1 MLKLIARLGEEFL
14 YLLETTGRMG
24 MFFGATIATIF
35 RPPYSVYAI
44 VRQIY
49 FFGARSVTVILIV
62 GLFTGMVLGLQ
73 GYHNLKQFGS
83 EELLGSAVALSLIQE
98 LGPVLTA
105 LMVIGR
111 AGSAICA
118 EIGIMR
124 HSEQIDALECM
135 AIDPLKFLVAPKF
148 VAALISLPVLA
159 FIFNVVGIFGG
170 YLAGVVLLDVSEGS
184 YFQGM
189 YNSVEWADI
198 RLCLIKSLIFGLLIV
213 WITTFKGYYL
223 HLSRTGVFGAE
234 GVSRITTDAVVFAS
248 VTILVWDYL
257 IGSSHEKN
265 KSRTD
270 RREFPAG
277 GLYQLFLAGRK
288 DGRHRSLRK

>member
-1 MLKLIARLGEEFL
+1 MLNLVEKLGRDFL

-24 MFFGATIATIF
+24 MFFGSSVASIVK
-35 RPPYSVYAI
+35 PPLAFYPI

-49 FFGARSVTVILIV
+49 FFGARSVIVILIV
-62 GLFTGMVLGLQ
+62 GLFTGLVLGLQ

-83 EELLGSAVALSLIQE
+83 EDVLGSAVALSLIQE

-135 AIDPLKFLVAPKF
+135 AINPVKFLVAPKF
-148 VAALISLPVLA
+148 VAALISMPVLT
-159 FIFNVVGIFGG
+159 FIFCVVGIFGG
-170 YLAGVVLLDVSEGS
+170 YLAGVVLLGVSEGS

-189 YNSVEWADI
+189 YKSVEWADI
-198 RLCLIKSLIFGLLIV
+198 RLCLIKSIIFGLLVV
-213 WITTFKGYYL
+213 WITTFKGYFL
-223 HLSRTGVFGAE
+223 HLNRTGVFGAE

-248 VTILVWDYL
+248 VSILVWDYL
-257 IGSSHEKN
+257 IGSIILS
-265 KSRTD
+265 
-270 RREFPAG
+270 
-277 GLYQLFLAGRK
+277 
-288 DGRHRSLRK
+288 

>member
-1 MLKLIARLGEEFL
+1 MFKLLARLGEDFL
-14 YLLETTGRMG
+14 YMLETTGRMG
-24 MFFGATIATIF
+24 LFFGASFASIF
-35 RPPYSVYAI
+35 RPPYSIYAI
-44 VRQIY
+44 VRQVY

-159 FIFNVVGIFGG
+159 FMFNIVGIFGG
-170 YLAGVVLLDVSEGS
+170 YLAGVVLLGVSEGS

-198 RLCLIKSLIFGLLIV
+198 RLCLIKSLIFGVLIV

-234 GVSRITTDAVVFAS
+234 GVSRVTTDAVVFAS

-257 IGSSHEKN
+257 IGSLILS
-265 KSRTD
+265 
-270 RREFPAG
+270 
-277 GLYQLFLAGRK
+277 
-288 DGRHRSLRK
+288 

>member
-1 MLKLIARLGEEFL
+1 MPDRHQDSLHSATVPTGWLQNKAYHSEIMLKAIARLGENFL

-24 MFFGATIATIF
+24 MFFGATIASIF
-35 RPPYSVYAI
+35 RPPYSIYAI

-159 FIFNVVGIFGG
+159 FMFNVVGIFGG
-170 YLAGVVLLDVSEGS
+170 YLAGVVLLGVSEGS

-198 RLCLIKSLIFGLLIV
+198 RLCLVKSLIFGLLIV

-257 IGSSHEKN
+257 IGSLILS
-265 KSRTD
+265 
-270 RREFPAG
+270 
-277 GLYQLFLAGRK
+277 
-288 DGRHRSLRK
+288 

>member
-1 MLKLIARLGEEFL
+1 MLKLVEKLGRDFL

-24 MFFGATIATIF
+24 MFFGSSVVSIVK
-35 RPPYSVYAI
+35 PPLEFYPI

-49 FFGARSVTVILIV
+49 FFGARSVIVILIV
-62 GLFTGMVLGLQ
+62 GLFTGLVLGLQ

-83 EELLGSAVALSLIQE
+83 EDVLGSAVALSLIQE

-135 AIDPLKFLVAPKF
+135 AINPVKFLVAPKF
-148 VAALISLPVLA
+148 VAALISMPVLT
-159 FIFNVVGIFGG
+159 FIFCVVGIFGG
-170 YLAGVVLLDVSEGS
+170 YLAGVVLLGVSEGS

-189 YNSVEWADI
+189 YKSVEWADI
-198 RLCLIKSLIFGLLIV
+198 RLCLIKSIIFGLLVV
-213 WITTFKGYYL
+213 WITTFKGYFL
-223 HLSRTGVFGAE
+223 HLNRTGVFGAE

-248 VTILVWDYL
+248 VSILVWDYL
-257 IGSSHEKN
+257 IGSIILS
-265 KSRTD
+265 
-270 RREFPAG
+270 
-277 GLYQLFLAGRK
+277 
-288 DGRHRSLRK
+288 

>member
-1 MLKLIARLGEEFL
+1 MLKLVEKLGRDFL
-14 YLLETTGRMG
+14 YLLETSGRMG
-24 MFFGATIATIF
+24 MFFGSAVASIVK
-35 RPPYSVYAI
+35 PPVSFYPI

-49 FFGARSVTVILIV
+49 FFGARSVIVILIV

-83 EELLGSAVALSLIQE
+83 EDVLGSAVALSLIQE

-135 AIDPLKFLVAPKF
+135 AINPVKFLVAPKF
-148 VAALISLPVLA
+148 VAALISMPVLT
-159 FIFNVVGIFGG
+159 FIFCFVGIFGG
-170 YLAGVVLLDVSEGS
+170 YLAGVVLLDVSEGA

-189 YNSVEWADI
+189 YNSVDWADI
-198 RLCLIKSLIFGLLIV
+198 RLCLIKSVIFGLLVV
-213 WITTFKGYYL
+213 WITTFKGYFL
-223 HLSRTGVFGAE
+223 HLNRTGVFGAE

-248 VTILVWDYL
+248 VSILVWDYL
-257 IGSSHEKN
+257 IGSIILS
-265 KSRTD
+265 
-270 RREFPAG
+270 
-277 GLYQLFLAGRK
+277 
-288 DGRHRSLRK
+288 

>member
-1 MLKLIARLGEEFL
+1 MRNLIEKTGSEFL
-14 YLLETTGRMG
+14 YLLENIGRMG
-24 MFFGATIATIF
+24 LFFAAAVANVF
-35 RPPYSVYAI
+35 RPPYSIHPI

-49 FFGARSVTVILIV
+49 FFGARSVTVILV
-62 GLFTGMVLGLQ
+62 TGLFTGMVLGLQ
-73 GYHNLKQFGS
+73 GYHNLKKFGS

-135 AIDPLKFLVAPKF
+135 AIDPVKFLVSPKF
-148 VAALISLPVLA
+148 VAALIDPVKFLVSPKFVAALVSLPALA
-159 FIFNVVGIFGG
+159 FIFNVVGIAGG
-170 YLAGVVLLDVSEGS
+170 YIAGVVILDVADGA

-189 YNSVEWADI
+189 YDSVEWADI
-198 RLCLIKSLIFGLLIV
+198 RLCGIKAMIFGLLIV
-213 WITTFKGYYL
+213 WITTFKGYFL
-223 HLSRTGVFGAE
+223 HLNRTGVFGAE
-234 GVSRITTDAVVFAS
+234 GVSRITTDAVVLAS

-257 IGSSHEKN
+257 IGSLILS
-265 KSRTD
+265 
-270 RREFPAG
+270 
-277 GLYQLFLAGRK
+277 
-288 DGRHRSLRK
+288 

>member
-1 MLKLIARLGEEFL
+1 MRKLIEKLGGEFL
-14 YLLETTGRMG
+14 YLLETSGRMG
-24 MFFGATIATIF
+24 IFFGSAIASIF
-35 RPPYSVYAI
+35 RPPYSVYTI
-44 VRQIY
+44 TRQIY

-135 AIDPLKFLVAPKF
+135 AIDPVKFLVAPKF
-148 VAALISLPVLA
+148 VAALISLPALT
-159 FIFNVVGIFGG
+159 FIFNMVGIFGG
-170 YLAGVVLLDVSEGS
+170 YLAGVVLLDVAEGA

-189 YNSVEWADI
+189 YNSVEWVDI
-198 RLCLIKSLIFGLLIV
+198 RLCLVKSVIFSFLIV
-213 WITTFKGYYL
+213 WITTYKGYYL
-223 HLSRTGVFGAE
+223 HLSRTGVYGAE

-248 VTILVWDYL
+248 VSILIWDYL
-257 IGSSHEKN
+257 IGSFILS
-265 KSRTD
+265 
-270 RREFPAG
+270 
-277 GLYQLFLAGRK
+277 
-288 DGRHRSLRK
+288 

>member
-1 MLKLIARLGEEFL
+1 MLKLVEKLGGDFL

-24 MFFGATIATIF
+24 MFFGSAVANIF
-35 RPPYSVYAI
+35 KPPASLFAI

-49 FFGARSVTVILIV
+49 FFGARSVIVILIV

-83 EELLGSAVALSLIQE
+83 EDVLGSAVALSLIQE

-135 AIDPLKFLVAPKF
+135 AINPVKFLVAPKF
-148 VAALISLPVLA
+148 VAALISLPALT

-170 YLAGVVLLDVSEGS
+170 YLAGVVLLDVAEGA

-189 YNSVEWADI
+189 YNSVEWVDI
-198 RLCLIKSLIFGLLIV
+198 RLCLVKSIIFGLLIV
-213 WITTFKGYYL
+213 WITTFKGYFL
-223 HLSRTGVFGAE
+223 HLNRTGVFGAE
-234 GVSRITTDAVVFAS
+234 GVSRITTDAVVFSS
-248 VTILVWDYL
+248 VSILIWDYL
-257 IGSSHEKN
+257 IGSIILS
-265 KSRTD
+265 
-270 RREFPAG
+270 
-277 GLYQLFLAGRK
+277 
-288 DGRHRSLRK
+288 

>member
-1 MLKLIARLGEEFL
+1 MLKLVEKLGRDFL

-24 MFFGATIATIF
+24 IFFGSSVASIVK
-35 RPPYSVYAI
+35 PPLAFYPI

-49 FFGARSVTVILIV
+49 FFGARSVIVILIV
-62 GLFTGMVLGLQ
+62 GLFTGLVLGLQ

-83 EELLGSAVALSLIQE
+83 EDVLGSAVALSLIQE

-135 AIDPLKFLVAPKF
+135 AINPVKFLVAPKF
-148 VAALISLPVLA
+148 VAALISMPVLT
-159 FIFNVVGIFGG
+159 FIFCVVGIFGG
-170 YLAGVVLLDVSEGS
+170 YLAGVVLLGVSEGS

-189 YNSVEWADI
+189 YKSVEWADI
-198 RLCLIKSLIFGLLIV
+198 RLCLIKSIIFGLLVV
-213 WITTFKGYYL
+213 WITTFKGYFL
-223 HLSRTGVFGAE
+223 HLNRTGVFGAE

-248 VTILVWDYL
+248 VSILVWDYL
-257 IGSSHEKN
+257 IGSIILS
-265 KSRTD
+265 
-270 RREFPAG
+270 
-277 GLYQLFLAGRK
+277 
-288 DGRHRSLRK
+288 

>member
-1 MLKLIARLGEEFL
+1 
-14 YLLETTGRMG
+14 
-24 MFFGATIATIF
+24 MFFGSAIASIF

-135 AIDPLKFLVAPKF
+135 AIDPLKYLVAPKF

-159 FIFNVVGIFGG
+159 FIFNIVGIFGG
-170 YLAGVVLLDVSEGS
+170 YLAGVVLLGVSEGS

-198 RLCLIKSLIFGLLIV
+198 RLCLIKSLIFGVLIV
-213 WITTFKGYYL
+213 WICTFKGYFL

-234 GVSRITTDAVVFAS
+234 GVSRVTTDAVVFAS
-248 VTILVWDYL
+248 VSILVWDYL
-257 IGSSHEKN
+257 IGSLILS
-265 KSRTD
+265 
-270 RREFPAG
+270 
-277 GLYQLFLAGRK
+277 
-288 DGRHRSLRK
+288 

>member
-1 MLKLIARLGEEFL
+1 MFRLVEKLGGDFL

-24 MFFGATIATIF
+24 MFFGSATANIV
-35 RPPYSVYAI
+35 RPPYSLYSI

-124 HSEQIDALECM
+124 NSEQIDALECM
-135 AIDPLKFLVAPKF
+135 AINPVKFLIAPKF
-148 VAALISLPVLA
+148 VAALVSMPVLT
-159 FIFNVVGIFGG
+159 FIFNIVGFFGG
-170 YLAGVVLLDVSEGS
+170 YLAGVVLLGVPEGA

-198 RLCLIKSLIFGLLIV
+198 RLCLVKSVIFGLIV
-213 WITTFKGYYL
+213 VWVTTYKGYYL
-223 HLSRTGVFGAE
+223 HLNRTGVFGAE
-234 GVSRITTDAVVFAS
+234 GVSRVTTDAVVFAS
-248 VTILVWDYL
+248 VSILIWDYL
-257 IGSSHEKN
+257 IGSLILS
-265 KSRTD
+265 
-270 RREFPAG
+270 
-277 GLYQLFLAGRK
+277 
-288 DGRHRSLRK
+288 

>member
-1 MLKLIARLGEEFL
+1 MVKMLTRLGENFL

-24 MFFGATIATIF
+24 IFFGATVATIF
-35 RPPYSVYAI
+35 RPPYSLFAI

-98 LGPVLTA
+98 LGPVLAA

-148 VAALISLPVLA
+148 VAAVISLPVLA
-159 FIFNVVGIFGG
+159 FMFNIVGILGG
-170 YLAGVVLLDVSEGS
+170 YIAGVVLLDVSEGS

-198 RLCLIKSLIFGLLIV
+198 RLCLIKSLIFGVLIV

-234 GVSRITTDAVVFAS
+234 GVSRVTTDAVVFAS

-257 IGSSHEKN
+257 IGSLILS
-265 KSRTD
+265 
-270 RREFPAG
+270 
-277 GLYQLFLAGRK
+277 
-288 DGRHRSLRK
+288 

>member
-1 MLKLIARLGEEFL
+1 MLKLVEKLGRDFL
-14 YLLETTGRMG
+14 YLLETVGRMG
-24 MFFGATIATIF
+24 MFFGSAAANIVK
-35 RPPYSVYAI
+35 PPLSLYPI

-49 FFGARSVTVILIV
+49 FFGARSVIVILIV

-73 GYHNLKQFGS
+73 GYYNLKQFGS
-83 EELLGSAVALSLIQE
+83 EDVLGSAVALSLIQE

-135 AIDPLKFLVAPKF
+135 AINPVKFLVAPKF
-148 VAALISLPVLA
+148 VAAVISMPVLT

-170 YLAGVVLLDVSEGS
+170 YLAGVVLLDVPEGA

-189 YNSVEWADI
+189 YKSVEWADI
-198 RLCLIKSLIFGLLIV
+198 RLCLIKSIIFGLLVV
-213 WITTFKGYYL
+213 WITTFKGYFL
-223 HLSRTGVFGAE
+223 HLNRTGVFGAE
-234 GVSRITTDAVVFAS
+234 GVSRITTDAVVVAS
-248 VTILVWDYL
+248 VSILVWDYL
-257 IGSSHEKN
+257 IGSIILS
-265 KSRTD
+265 
-270 RREFPAG
+270 
-277 GLYQLFLAGRK
+277 
-288 DGRHRSLRK
+288 